1 MYASLT
7 LIYIYT
13 LSHPPQKRVFSLC
26 FTSWIFQYKLPLQT
40 WWHKTTERNS
50 LTVFGRVTDPVDSG
64 GKLFVFP

>member
-1 MYASLT
+1 MLLSPLFTYILCPT
-7 LIYIYT
+7 L
-13 LSHPPQKRVFSLC
+13 HKKVFSLC
-26 FTSWIFQYKLPLQT
+26 FTSWIFQYKPPLQT